1 METTLI
7 YFSISDLK
15 ITTARH
21 ILAEAGIE
29 SFVIDKK
36 DSMYA
41 GILGGKVEVY
51 VRQEDQEAANKVLTE
66 NEMFD

>member
-1 METTLI
+1 MKTTLI
-7 YFSISDLK
+7 FFSISDLK

-36 DSMYA
+36 DSVYS
-41 GILGGKVEVY
+41 GIFGGKVEVY
-51 VRQEDQEAANKVLTE
+51 VRKEDEVEADRILRE
-66 NEMFD
+66 NNMFD

>member
-7 YFSISDLK
+7 YFSISDIK

-21 ILAEAGIE
+21 YLTEAGIE

-36 DSMYA
+36 DSSYA

-51 VRQEDQEAANKVLTE
+51 VRKEDQEAANKILTE
-66 NEMFD
+66 NNLFE